1 MRLGKIRLLALVLA
15 ALSLAACGAKV
26 PEIARDLPTN
36 YAAGE
41 KVFDARLKAKF
52 PAGADVRT
60 LAGTLEAQ
68 GFTVRT
74 DDRGGDAS
82 FSDKRFPVAN
92 VWIIN
97 WEAKDG
103 RLMRIWG
110 IYGGRGP

>member
-1 MRLGKIRLLALVLA
+1 MRFSALFLA
-15 ALSLAACGAKV
+15 ALSLAACCARV

-74 DDRGGDAS
+74 DDRGGHAS
-82 FSDKRFPVAN
+82 FNDKRFPVAN
-92 VWIIN
+92 VWNIG
-97 WEAKDG
+97 WDAKDG
-103 RLMRIWG
+103 KMTQIWG